1 MRPDVALRTLYQTV
15 YFRTQFNER
24 RKLRYCKA
32 DYVPDHVQNRTAG
45 GFLYAATRH
54 RCSDAGEGILGNAMA
69 VGYALKHAF
78 GGTAQKASK
87 GDALSGNNSTFGNL
101 FRGKRA
107 YNDAFA
113 QGNSPADSRAA
124 RKAARDYAKTPAGD
138 WGMNQFT
145 PRNANA
151 VATAKRSQ
159 ESAAAWQEKV
169 QRQSGPVGE
178 NGGGRTGQQD
188 FQDNAKK
195 MGMSAQQ
202 FARMNLETNGAG
214 CALIGPD
221 GDNKANFELS
231 PEAKMLA

>member
-1 MRPDVALRTLYQTV
+1 
-15 YFRTQFNER
+15 
-24 RKLRYCKA
+24 
-32 DYVPDHVQNRTAG
+32 
-45 GFLYAATRH
+45 
-54 RCSDAGEGILGNAMA
+54 
-69 VGYALKHAF
+69 
-78 GGTAQKASK
+78 
-87 GDALSGNNSTFGNL
+87 
-101 FRGKRA
+101 
-107 YNDAFA
+107 
-113 QGNSPADSRAA
+113 
-124 RKAARDYAKTPAGD
+124 
-138 WGMNQFT
+138 MNQFT

-214 CALIGPD
+214 CALIGPTATTKPIS
-221 GDNKANFELS
+221 NCLRK
-231 PEAKMLA
+231 PKMLA